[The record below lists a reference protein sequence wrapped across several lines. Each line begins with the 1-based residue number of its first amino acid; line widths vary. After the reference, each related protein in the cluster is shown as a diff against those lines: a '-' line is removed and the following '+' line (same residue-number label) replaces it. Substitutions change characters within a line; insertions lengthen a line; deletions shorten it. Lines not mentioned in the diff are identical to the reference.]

1 MIQLKH
7 VVFAGLAA
15 FAMNFDIPSMG
26 QPTLANAATLTT
38 EQTAAFQSKLE
49 QAEASRELLGRRSA
63 CLMEHLTAQQQ
74 LSADREKVLGQAMYL
89 QIELERQ
96 VVQSE
101 TSVKGYEELVQSES
115 ENVRARQATF
125 EKARKEMDE
134 QAKRVKICSGVLFFL
149 PGICQAG
156 DAAVK
161 ALGWMN
167 DAERE
172 YRTARP
178 RLDNARAALEG
189 VRNQLENNRRQL
201 AAAQQS
207 HAENQKA
214 VKTLE
219 EQITRLKAAISTIN
233 VKVQDFNI
241 QVANFTSA
249 LKEASEVN
257 PDDAKIRQVTRLS
270 TEIDGLTKDVPQ
282 FISSTEAGLPDDAKK
297 QCGS

>member
-1 MIQLKH
+1 MMQLRH
-7 VVFAGLAA
+7 VIFAGLAA
-15 FAMNFDIPSMG
+15 IATQFDLPAMRYAAPAD
-26 QPTLANAATLTT
+26 AATLSA
-38 EQTAAFQSKLE
+38 EQLAVFQSKLE
-49 QAEASRELLGRRSA
+49 QAEASRELLGRRSV

-74 LSADREKVLGQAMYL
+74 ISADREKALGQAKYL

-101 TSVKGYEELVQSES
+101 SSVKGYEDLVRSES

-125 EKARKEMDE
+125 EKARRERDE
-134 QAKRVKICSGVLFFL
+134 QAKRVRICSGVLFFL

-161 ALGWMN
+161 AFGWMN
-167 DAERE
+167 DAERD
-172 YRTARP
+172 YRTALP
-178 RLDNARAALEG
+178 RLDNARSALEG
-189 VRNQLENNRRQL
+189 VRNQLDNNRRQL
-201 AAAQQS
+201 AAAKQS
-207 HAENQKA
+207 HADNENA

-233 VKVQDFNI
+233 VKVQDFNT
-241 QVANFTSA
+241 QVGNFTNA
-249 LKEASEVN
+249 LKEAREVN
-257 PDDAKIRQVTRLS
+257 PDDAKIRQVNRLS
-270 TEIDGLTKDVPQ
+270 AEIDGLTSDVPQ

>member
-1 MIQLKH
+1 
-7 VVFAGLAA
+7 
-15 FAMNFDIPSMG
+15 
-26 QPTLANAATLTT
+26 
-38 EQTAAFQSKLE
+38 
-49 QAEASRELLGRRSA
+49 
-63 CLMEHLTAQQQ
+63 
-74 LSADREKVLGQAMYL
+74 
-89 QIELERQ
+89 
-96 VVQSE
+96 
-101 TSVKGYEELVQSES
+101 
-115 ENVRARQATF
+115 
-125 EKARKEMDE
+125 
-134 QAKRVKICSGVLFFL
+134 
-149 PGICQAG
+149 
-156 DAAVK
+156 
-161 ALGWMN
+161 MN

-172 YRTARP
+172 YRTAQP

-207 HAENQKA
+207 HAENEKA

-219 EQITRLKAAISTIN
+219 EQITRLKATISTIN

-241 QVANFTSA
+241 QVGNFTSA

-270 TEIDGLTKDVPQ
+270 TEIDSLTKDVPQ

>member
-1 MIQLKH
+1 MMQLKH

-15 FAMNFDIPSMG
+15 FAMQFDIPSMG
-26 QPTLANAATLTT
+26 QPAIANAATLTA
-38 EQTAAFQSKLE
+38 EQTAAFKSKLE
-49 QAEASRELLGRRSA
+49 QAEASRELLGRRSV

-74 LSADREKVLGQAMYL
+74 LSADREKALGQAMYL

-101 TSVKGYEELVQSES
+101 TSVKGYEELVQSEN
-115 ENVRARQATF
+115 ENVKARQATF
-125 EKARKEMDE
+125 EKARKERDE

-172 YRTARP
+172 YRTAQP

-241 QVANFTSA
+241 QVGNFTSA

-270 TEIDGLTKDVPQ
+270 AEIDGLTKDVPQ

>member
-1 MIQLKH
+1 MQLRH
-7 VVFAGLAA
+7 VIFAGLAA
-15 FAMNFDIPSMG
+15 IAMQFDIPSMG
-26 QPTLANAATLTT
+26 QPAIANAAALTT
-38 EQTAAFQSKLE
+38 EQVAAFQSKLE
-49 QAEASRELLGRRSA
+49 QAEASRELLGRRSV

-74 LSADREKVLGQAMYL
+74 LSAERERALGEAMYL

-96 VVQSE
+96 VAQSE
-101 TSVKGYEELVQSES
+101 TAVKGYEELVQSES
-115 ENVRARQATF
+115 ENVRARQAVF
-125 EKARKEMDE
+125 EKARRERDE
-134 QAKRVKICSGVLFFL
+134 QAKRVTICSGVLFFL

-172 YRTARP
+172 YRIAQP
-178 RLDNARAALEG
+178 RLDNARTALEG

-201 AAAQQS
+201 IAAQQS
-207 HAENQKA
+207 HAENQSA
-214 VKTLE
+214 VKNLE

-241 QVANFTSA
+241 QVSNFTNA

-257 PDDAKIRQVTRLS
+257 PDDAKIRQVDRLS
-270 TEIDGLTKDVPQ
+270 AEIDGLTKDVPQ
-282 FISSTEAGLPDDAKK
+282 FISSTEAGLPEDARK

>member
-1 MIQLKH
+1 MQLRH
-7 VVFAGLAA
+7 VIFAGLAA
-15 FAMNFDIPSMG
+15 IAMQGDLPSLG
-26 QPTLANAATLTT
+26 WSSPANAASLTA

-49 QAEASRELLGRRSA
+49 QAEASREVLGRRSV
-63 CLMEHLTAQQQ
+63 CLMEHLTTQQQ
-74 LSADREKVLGQAMYL
+74 ISADHEKALGQAKYL

-101 TSVKGYEELVQSES
+101 TSVKGYEDLVQSEG

-125 EKARKEMDE
+125 EKARSEMEE
-134 QAKRVKICSGVLFFL
+134 QAKRVRICSGVLFFL

-172 YRTARP
+172 FRIAQP

-201 AAAQQS
+201 AVAQQS
-207 HAENQKA
+207 HAENERA
-214 VKTLE
+214 VKNLE

-233 VKVQDFNI
+233 VKVQDFNV
-241 QVANFTSA
+241 QVGNFTNA
-249 LKEASEVN
+249 LKEASDVN
-257 PDDAKIRQVTRLS
+257 PDDAKIRQVNRLS
-270 TEIDGLTKDVPQ
+270 AEIEGLTKDVPQ
-282 FISSTEAGLPDDAKK
+282 FISSTEAGLPEDARK